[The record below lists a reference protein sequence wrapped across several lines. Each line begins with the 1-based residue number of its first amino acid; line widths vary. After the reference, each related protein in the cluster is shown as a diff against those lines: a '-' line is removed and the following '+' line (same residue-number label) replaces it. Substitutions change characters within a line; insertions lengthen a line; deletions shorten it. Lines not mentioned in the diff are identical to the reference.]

1 MDDDV
6 VIPRDMSWQTDKLKK
21 KDIAGA
27 VITIRA
33 DMNFPKKDSSAVPNR
48 NESQCKSLFRRSF
61 LVWFQDMY
69 LEKDVLI
76 EILDHHKFVL
86 FCLISH
92 HSTAFHGE
100 DALMGFLTREL
111 MPNKK
116 LITFAAT
123 PALTQV
129 PADLIRV
136 SQDLFGDESL
146 GDKSLFNQ
154 RVKSWDACAHRFF
167 FKYLEHLLRFWS
179 LNTLILKPFYMY
191 ELVTIIRDYFH
202 LLIISY
208 FIIMKDGYLL
218 GLIYI
223 RVLLIQYVIFFIFN
237 YVKLRRR
244 KDLQAPLLIVFLFP
258 FYRLLLSFFRIF
270 ALFHNLFEY
279 VPKKRMPTSEDPNL
293 KVPYLHDFLSKLQY
307 PEQWQKVWSLGLSKK
322 T

>member
-21 KDIAGA
+21 DNVAGA

-33 DMNFPKKDSSAVPNR
+33 DINRPKISS
-48 NESQCKSLFRRSF
+48 FRRRSL

-69 LEKDVLI
+69 LEKNVLI
-76 EILDHHKFVL
+76 EILDHHN
-86 FCLISH
+86 
-92 HSTAFHGE
+92 TAFHGE

-111 MPNKK
+111 MPEMK

-129 PADLIRV
+129 PADLIHV

-179 LNTLILKPFYMY
+179 INALILKPFYMY

-223 RVLLIQYVIFFIFN
+223 RVLLIQYIIFSS
-237 YVKLRRR
+237 
-244 KDLQAPLLIVFLFP
+244 LIM
-258 FYRLLLSFFRIF
+258 S
-270 ALFHNLFEY
+270 N
-279 VPKKRMPTSEDPNL
+279 
-293 KVPYLHDFLSKLQY
+293 
-307 PEQWQKVWSLGLSKK
+307 
-322 T
+322 